1 MELFNKQLR
10 TREHNIAGIMGA
22 PRGFHD
28 DDDDVDDDDD
38 GAAAAA
44 GGGGGVFVHGFVASS
59 LAKLPECRV
68 GILFIQLVIGPATLS
83 RRHRRMPNTAPE
95 TSHFVPSLMRC
106 RTRVAVP
113 WEGI

>member
-28 DDDDVDDDDD
+28 DDDDDDDDDD

-44 GGGGGVFVHGFVASS
+44 AAGGAGGGAGGGGGGFCSRF
-59 LAKLPECRV
+59 CR
-68 GILFIQLVIGPATLS
+68 FQS
-83 RRHRRMPNTAPE
+83 CE
-95 TSHFVPSLMRC
+95 TP
-106 RTRVAVP
+106 
-113 WEGI
+113 

>member
-28 DDDDVDDDDD
+28 DDDVDDDDD

-44 GGGGGVFVHGFVASS
+44 GGGGGVFCSRF
-59 LAKLPECRV
+59 CR
-68 GILFIQLVIGPATLS
+68 FQS
-83 RRHRRMPNTAPE
+83 CE
-95 TSHFVPSLMRC
+95 TP
-106 RTRVAVP
+106 
-113 WEGI
+113 

>member
-28 DDDDVDDDDD
+28 DDDDVDDDD

-44 GGGGGVFVHGFVASS
+44 GGGGVFCSRF
-59 LAKLPECRV
+59 CR
-68 GILFIQLVIGPATLS
+68 FQS
-83 RRHRRMPNTAPE
+83 CE
-95 TSHFVPSLMRC
+95 T
-106 RTRVAVP
+106 P
-113 WEGI
+113 WV